1 MLPVSTPAGTRIVSG
16 KKRGFFRRRIE
27 WLFSPE
33 LFHLK
38 LLIGTAVGVLV
49 TIVLAVTC
57 VVFTFRH
64 RHRDALRAHTIEVKR
79 LSSVVENDIAALEN
93 AHRSHLLT
101 RDGAYPKNSARL
113 RDLFLQ
119 HSKDLNDALG
129 DSSQQRKSFLKIR
142 DIVRNWLMT
151 ILLSDFQ
158 FHLTTK

>member
-64 RHRDALRAHTIEVKR
+64 QHRDALRAHTIEVKR

-101 RDGAYPKNSARL
+101 RDGAYLKNSARL
-113 RDLFLQ
+113 QDLFLQ
-119 HSKDLNDALG
+119 HSKDLDDVLAIAP
-129 DSSQQRKSFLKIR
+129 SRESVF
-142 DIVRNWLMT
+142 
-151 ILLSDFQ
+151 
-158 FHLTTK
+158 

>member
-1 MLPVSTPAGTRIVSG
+1 MLPVSTPAETRIVSG
-16 KKRGFFRRRIE
+16 KKRGFFRRKIE

-64 RHRDALRAHTIEVKR
+64 QQRDALRAHTIEVIR

-101 RDGAYPKNSARL
+101 RNGVYLQNSARL
-113 RDLFLQ
+113 QDLFLQ
-119 HSKDLNDALG
+119 HSKEQIAK
-129 DSSQQRKSFLKIR
+129 RKIVLKIR
-142 DIVRNWLMT
+142 KIVH
-151 ILLSDFQ
+151 IG
-158 FHLTTK
+158 

>member
-1 MLPVSTPAGTRIVSG
+1 MLPVSTPAKTRIVSG

-38 LLIGTAVGVLV
+38 LLSGTAVGVLA

-79 LSSVVENDIAALEN
+79 LSSVVENDLATLEN

-101 RDGAYPKNSARL
+101 RDDAYPKNSTRL
-113 RDLFLQ
+113 RDFFPQ
-119 HSKDLNDALG
+119 HSKDLPLAIARSKENVSENYVI
-129 DSSQQRKSFLKIR
+129 SSAIGL
-142 DIVRNWLMT
+142 
-151 ILLSDFQ
+151 
-158 FHLTTK
+158 